1 MTMLR
6 LCDFILWCAGSPAID
21 VHIIAISVAVK
32 LGLVGHTP
40 GPTRELI
47 HMWLPWEML
56 EESDADHRIIE
67 VAADTLL
74 ETSYVTV
81 DR

>member
-1 MTMLR
+1 MIMLL
-6 LCDFILWCAGSPAID
+6 LCDFISWCARSPAID

-40 GPTRELI
+40 GTRELI

-67 VAADTLL
+67 EAADTLL

>member
-1 MTMLR
+1 M
-6 LCDFILWCAGSPAID
+6 
-21 VHIIAISVAVK
+21 K

-40 GPTRELI
+40 GTRELI

-67 VAADTLL
+67 EAADTLL